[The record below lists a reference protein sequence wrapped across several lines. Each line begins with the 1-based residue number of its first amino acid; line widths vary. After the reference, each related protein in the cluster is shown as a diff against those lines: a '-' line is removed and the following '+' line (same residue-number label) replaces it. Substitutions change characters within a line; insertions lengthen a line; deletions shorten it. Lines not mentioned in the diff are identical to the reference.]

1 MAADDGKAEESGEL
15 NRCECFSRGLGVTVG
30 VQRLLRIENL
40 ILRMIRGRGRV
51 ASGYRANG
59 GGWS

>member
-30 VQRLLRIENL
+30 VQRLLRIEN
-40 ILRMIRGRGRV
+40 RERTVVRGRV
-51 ASGYRANG
+51 RLERLNTTRCKHR
-59 GGWS
+59 